1 VGGDPARFGVTV
13 RAFHG
18 ASADRCARWPHTMLA
33 TSTHDHKRSEDV
45 RCRIDVLSEMPA
57 AWRLLLRRWSRMNR
71 MHRGRLDGGAPAP
84 APADEYL
91 LYQTLLGTL
100 PAGGLDEAGL
110 APYRER
116 MQQYAL
122 KAARE
127 AKTHTSWI
135 SPDEAY
141 ETALAG
147 FIGGLLGRLAPN
159 LFLDDLQAQVHTL
172 AWYGALNSLSTT
184 LLKFTSPGVPDIYQ
198 GHEVVSLTL
207 VDPDNRQPVDY
218 ARHAERLAALGAL
231 DPSDAGE
238 LAAAPHDG
246 RAKLWIT
253 SRLLALRSER
263 PALFRDGDYR
273 ALKTGGR
280 HADHVVAFAR
290 RHAGATLVAV
300 AGRLFAGLGT

>member
-1 VGGDPARFGVTV
+1 
-13 RAFHG
+13 
-18 ASADRCARWPHTMLA
+18 
-33 TSTHDHKRSEDV
+33 
-45 RCRIDVLSEMPA
+45 
-57 AWRLLLRRWSRMNR
+57 MNR

-100 PAGGLDEAGL
+100 PADGLVEAGL

-116 MQQYAL
+116 MQQYL
-122 KAARE
+122 VKAARE

-135 SPDEAY
+135 SPDAAY
-141 ETALAG
+141 EAALEG
-147 FIGGLLGRLAPN
+147 FVGGLLGRLAPN
-159 LFLDDLQAQVHTL
+159 LFLDDLAAQVKTL

-184 LLKFTSPGVPDIYQ
+184 LLKLTSPGVPDIYQ
-198 GHEVVSLTL
+198 GHEVVNLTL

-253 SRLLALRSER
+253 WRLLALRRAQPE
-263 PALFRDGDYR
+263 LFRDGDYL

-290 RHAGATLVAV
+290 RHAGAALVAV
-300 AGRLFAGLGT
+300 AGRLFAGLGAEPGRLPLGDAVWDDTWIAVPPLQDGTRLVDALTGARVTIENRRIRLAAAFARFPGAALVVEA

>member
-1 VGGDPARFGVTV
+1 MV
-13 RAFHG
+13 
-18 ASADRCARWPHTMLA
+18 
-33 TSTHDHKRSEDV
+33 
-45 RCRIDVLSEMPA
+45 
-57 AWRLLLRRWSRMNR
+57 
-71 MHRGRLDGGAPAP
+71 
-84 APADEYL
+84 
-91 LYQTLLGTL
+91 
-100 PAGGLDEAGL
+100 
-110 APYRER
+110 
-116 MQQYAL
+116 

-238 LAAAPHDG
+238 LAAVPHDG

-300 AGRLFAGLGT
+300 AGRLFAGLGKEPGRLPLGEAVRGDTWIAVPLLREGTRLVDALSGEHVRVENRRIRLSATFARFPGAVLLAVA

>member
-1 VGGDPARFGVTV
+1 
-13 RAFHG
+13 
-18 ASADRCARWPHTMLA
+18 
-33 TSTHDHKRSEDV
+33 
-45 RCRIDVLSEMPA
+45 
-57 AWRLLLRRWSRMNR
+57 MNR

-84 APADEYL
+84 APGDEYL

-253 SRLLALRSER
+253 SRLLALRRER

-300 AGRLFAGLGT
+300 AGRLFAGLGTEPGRLPLGEAVWGDTWIAVPLLREGTRLVDALSGEHVTVENRRIRLSATFARFPGAVLLAVA